1 MNQRIGA
8 LILVFLIAG
17 CTHQDPMAQ
26 LGHLNGYWEIE
37 QVEISK
43 DSIREFKINE
53 NVDFIELKEG
63 TGFRKKVR
71 PEFDGTYTITHDQ
84 EKVVAK
90 IEEGNL
96 NLYYTT
102 AFDSW
107 KETVQRADQD
117 KLSLKS
123 DRGIIYHYK
132 RFTPLLSDYEE
143 KK

>member
-1 MNQRIGA
+1 MKKYIGVM
-8 LILVFLIAG
+8 ILAFLITG
-17 CTHQDPMAQ
+17 CNNQEPAEQ
-26 LGHLNGYWEIE
+26 LDHLNGYWEIE
-37 QVEISK
+37 RVEFSE

-53 NVDFIELKEG
+53 NVDFIEIKDG

-71 PEFDGTYTITHDQ
+71 PQFDGTYTVTNDA

-90 IEEGNL
+90 IEEGKL

-102 AFDSW
+102 PFDSW
-107 KETVQRADQD
+107 KETVIKAEED
-117 KLSLKS
+117 KLSLKN

-132 RFTPLLSDYEE
+132 RFTPLLSDYDE

>member
-1 MNQRIGA
+1 MNKYIGV
-8 LILVFLIAG
+8 LILAFLITG
-17 CTHQDPMAQ
+17 CSNQDPAAQ
-26 LGHLNGYWEIE
+26 LDQLNGYWEIE
-37 QVEISK
+37 HVEFSK

-53 NVDFIELKEG
+53 FVDFIEIKDG

-71 PEFDGTYTITHDQ
+71 PQFDGTYTVTNDE

-90 IEEGNL
+90 IEAGKL

-102 AFDSW
+102 PFDSW
-107 KETVQRADQD
+107 KETVIKAEED
-117 KLSLKS
+117 KLSLKN

>member
-1 MNQRIGA
+1 MNKYIGG
-8 LILVFLIAG
+8 LILAFLITG
-17 CTHQDPMAQ
+17 CNNQDPAEQ
-26 LGHLNGYWEIE
+26 LDHLNGYWEIE
-37 QVEISK
+37 RVEFSK

-53 NVDFIELKEG
+53 NVDFIDIKDG

-71 PEFDGTYTITHDQ
+71 PQFDGTYTVTNDE

-90 IEEGNL
+90 IEEGKL

-102 AFDSW
+102 PFDSW
-107 KETVQRADQD
+107 KETVIMADED
-117 KLSLKS
+117 KLSIKNN
-123 DRGIIYHYK
+123 RGIIYHYQ

>member
-1 MNQRIGA
+1 MNKYIGL
-8 LILVFLIAG
+8 LILAFLITG
-17 CTHQDPMAQ
+17 CNNQDPAEQ
-26 LGHLNGYWEIE
+26 LDHLNGYWEIE
-37 QVEISK
+37 RVEISK
-43 DSIREFKINE
+43 DSIRDFKINE
-53 NVDFIELKEG
+53 IVDFIEIKDG

-71 PEFDGTYTITHDQ
+71 PEFDGTYTVTDDS

-90 IEEGNL
+90 IEEGKL

-107 KETVQRADQD
+107 KETVVKAEKD
-117 KLSLKS
+117 KLSLKN
-123 DRGIIYHYK
+123 DRGLIYHYK